1 MKKFLT
7 YSIVSIAI
15 ILIAYFSFI
24 YFVTFSE
31 GYRAGELVKISKRGV
46 LFKTWEGRLSQ
57 GVSEE
62 QQFDFSVQKSDKEI
76 VELLKE
82 FQGKHVKL
90 TYIERFGTFAWMGET
105 KYYVKEVVQVK
116 DDEGQDNTNKE

>member
-7 YSIVSIAI
+7 YTIVSIVI

-62 QQFDFSVQKSDKEI
+62 QQFDFSVQKSDKAI

-82 FQGKHVKL
+82 FQGKRVKL

-105 KYYVKEVVQVK
+105 KYYVKEVVRVK
-116 DDEGQDNTNKE
+116 DDEVLDNSIKE

>member
-7 YSIVSIAI
+7 YTIVSIVI

-62 QQFDFSVQKSDKEI
+62 QQFDFSVQKGDKEI
-76 VELLKE
+76 IELLKK
-82 FQGKHVKL
+82 FQGKRVKL
-90 TYIERFGTFAWMGET
+90 TYIERFGTFVWMGET

-116 DDEGQDNTNKE
+116 DDEVLDNTIKE